1 MFAALMGRNS
11 RVFPFG
17 GIRIA
22 TVIVLLAA
30 SVAGLCD
37 GSRLAVGD
45 VIAVTVDGEKDF
57 TKQYQINGDGC
68 ITLPMNLKPVKIAG
82 MNTSDAAAEI
92 SKRLS
97 EVLVNP
103 QVSVAFVERAKMQ
116 VFVVGQVKKPG
127 LAEIGVGDRVLQA
140 LAQAGYDDTADLARV
155 SIRRGNESIPIDLTR
170 YLSGEDLNAN
180 VELQAGDTIVVPRV
194 DTVGTVMVLGQ
205 VAKVGNIPITRDMR
219 FRELMGLVGG
229 VTVEADTEK
238 ITIRRQGVGQ
248 IAVDYKRAMDG
259 DPTADLVL
267 QPQDVIYVPQ
277 IETAFFTVMGGVN
290 RPGQYPLKGRLTLSE
305 AIGLAGGPAPDIGD
319 LRKVRI
325 VRAVNQDTGK
335 SETLDINLTDLNE
348 KGLPEP
354 VIKRGDVITVAV
366 RKQKTGFL
374 DVLRTILPFG
384 WIFR

>member
-1 MFAALMGRNS
+1 MFAALMS
-11 RVFPFG
+11 LLFSS
-17 GIRIA
+17 IQIA

-30 SVAGLCD
+30 PVVGRCD
-37 GSRLAVGD
+37 GSRLAIGD
-45 VIAVTVDGEKDF
+45 IVAVTVDGEKDF
-57 TKQYQINGDGC
+57 TKQYQINRDGC

-82 MNTSDAAAEI
+82 LNTSDAAAEI
-92 SKRLS
+92 SKRLN

-103 QVSVAFVERAKMQ
+103 QVSVAFVERARMQ

-140 LAQAGYDDTADLARV
+140 LAQAGYDDTSDLARV
-155 SIRRGNESIPIDLTR
+155 SIRRGDESIPIDLTR
-170 YLSGEDLNAN
+170 YLSGDDLNAN
-180 VELQAGDTIVVPRV
+180 VELQPGDTIVVPRV
-194 DTVGTVMVLGQ
+194 DTIGTVMVLGQ
-205 VAKVGNIPITRDMR
+205 VMKVGSVPITRDMR

-277 IETAFFTVMGGVN
+277 IETAFFTIMGGVN
-290 RPGQYPLKGRLTLSE
+290 RPGQYPLKGKLTLSE
-305 AIGLAGGPAPDIGD
+305 AIGVAGGPAPEFGD

-325 VRAVNQDTGK
+325 VRAANQDNEK
-335 SETLDINLTDLNE
+335 SETLDINLTELNE

-354 VIKRGDVITVAV
+354 LIKRGDVITVAV
-366 RKQKTGFL
+366 RKQKTSFL